1 MPRMPLCERWMQ
13 CIRLYGMEVE
23 MKMINRLSIVL
34 AMVGMLLLGSCAVT
48 DVSKEADFSQYKTF
62 GWGKAEISV
71 SSPAYKSGL
80 ISSKI
85 KKSVRAEFEKHGIQY
100 SKNNPD
106 LVVSYETFTKEKEQL
121 SAGAYGYPGFYRG
134 FYPYMWGWGGW
145 GYPYMPYGGMYGPG
159 QSYYYTEG
167 TLIIDVTDA
176 KTNEQIW
183 RGLVKGNV
191 SDLKALQ
198 KSIEKGVKAIMKK
211 YPGMV
216 DPSADP
222 LYIPDKKKT
231 S

>member
-1 MPRMPLCERWMQ
+1 
-13 CIRLYGMEVE
+13 
-23 MKMINRLSIVL
+23 MINRLSICL
-34 AMVGMLLLGSCAVT
+34 AIVGMLLLGSCAVT
-48 DVSKEADFSQYKTF
+48 DLSREVDFSQYKTF

-85 KKSVRAEFEKHGIQY
+85 RKSVKAEFEKHGIMY
-100 SKNNPD
+100 DKSNPD
-106 LVVSYETFTKEKEQL
+106 LLVSYETFTKEKEQL
-121 SAGAYGYPGFYRG
+121 SAGASGYPFFYRG
-134 FYPYMWGWGGW
+134 FYPMWGW
-145 GYPYMPYGGMYGPG
+145 GYPYMPYAGMYGPG

-167 TLIIDVTDA
+167 TLIVDVTDA
-176 KTNEQIW
+176 KTNEHIW

-191 SDLKALQ
+191 SDVKALQ
-198 KSIEKGVKAIMKK
+198 KSIEKGVRAIMKK
-211 YPGMV
+211 YPGAV